1 MILASQSPRRRAILE
16 GLGMPVE
23 VRPADIDEA
32 RLPDEGA
39 CDLVRRL
46 AAEKAAHVAASA
58 PARPD
63 VVVAAD
69 TVVWTEGGSVLGK
82 PRDAAEARA
91 MLASLSGRTH
101 HVSTGVC
108 LLALGDDGRE
118 RARRTFVETT
128 DVEFWPLDEA
138 LVSAYVASG
147 EPMDKAG
154 SYGIQGRGSLLV
166 RSVRGDY
173 ANVVGL
179 PASRLVRELADLL
192 GDDALVA
199 TVAGGGL
206 DA

>member
-39 CDLVRRL
+39 CDLVCRL
-46 AAEKAAHVAASA
+46 AAEKAAHVA
-58 PARPD
+58 
-63 VVVAAD
+63 
-69 TVVWTEGGSVLGK
+69 
-82 PRDAAEARA
+82 
-91 MLASLSGRTH
+91 ASLSGRTH

-128 DVEFWPLDEA
+128 DVEFWPLDDA

-154 SYGIQGRGSLLV
+154 SYGIQGRGALLV

-199 TVAGGGL
+199 AVAGGGL